1 MDRKVGMNS
10 EERNLYNL
18 LPVGKILIEGSIK
31 KDTDTDYSVPFCIA
45 KGPLSY
51 IGYIVLLRDIH
62 SQSTAFNDI
71 LDEIFPENVIMAS
84 NGISTSLE
92 RLYYIGHR
100 VVGFDSGIIN
110 EPLGFGTDSIPLFN
124 EESSSWS
131 NLPSVQSGECF
142 NTFCKRVVRNAIKAY
157 DIGLKN
163 YRRKEHQLSLPY
175 NNYYYENE
183 YGTTW
188 KT

>member
-1 MDRKVGMNS
+1 M
-10 EERNLYNL
+10 
-18 LPVGKILIEGSIK
+18 
-31 KDTDTDYSVPFCIA
+31 
-45 KGPLSY
+45 
-51 IGYIVLLRDIH
+51 LRDIH